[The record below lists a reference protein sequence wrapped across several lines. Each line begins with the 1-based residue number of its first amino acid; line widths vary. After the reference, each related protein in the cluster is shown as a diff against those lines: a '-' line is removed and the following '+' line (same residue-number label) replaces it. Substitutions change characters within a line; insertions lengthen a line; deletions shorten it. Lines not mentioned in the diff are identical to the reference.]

1 MGGFMY
7 QCDLYGTNISQKV
20 PFMTH
25 YYNLD
30 TTRVYNLDRFYTES
44 INLELICNK

>member
-25 YYNLD
+25 YYNLG
-30 TTRVYNLDRFYTES
+30 TTRVYNFRNWRS
-44 INLELICNK
+44 ITTDFVNHL